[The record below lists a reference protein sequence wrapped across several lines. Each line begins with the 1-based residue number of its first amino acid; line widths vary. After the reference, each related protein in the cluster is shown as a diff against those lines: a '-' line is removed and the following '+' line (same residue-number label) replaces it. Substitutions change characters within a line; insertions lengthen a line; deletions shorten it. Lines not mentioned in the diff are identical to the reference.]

1 MRQAEKTDEKI
12 IRTETCTEEGY
23 RYTYDLLARESR
35 ATASYKLPLY
45 SVRVTLVSPEGKET
59 CAELSDVFAD
69 PGRAILFFDRIRENL
84 ATPIDLPYI
93 FEHEFHS

>member
-1 MRQAEKTDEKI
+1 MRQAEKTDERI
-12 IRTETCTEEGY
+12 IRTEVCEEDGY
-23 RYTYDLLARESR
+23 RYTYDLLTHESR
-35 ATASYKLPLY
+35 ATASFRLPLY

-59 CAELSDVFAD
+59 CGELSDVFAD

-93 FEHEFHS
+93 FEDEFHS